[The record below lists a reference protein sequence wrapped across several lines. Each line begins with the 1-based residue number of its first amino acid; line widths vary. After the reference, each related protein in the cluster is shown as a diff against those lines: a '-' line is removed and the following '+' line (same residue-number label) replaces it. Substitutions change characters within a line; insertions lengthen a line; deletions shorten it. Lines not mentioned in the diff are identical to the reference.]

1 MEISMRRKNIRF
13 IIAAA
18 AAAFVITGC
27 GSNEESST
35 QKSSYEENKKAVA
48 ENDNKETDND
58 DKNKDTSKNKET
70 AETGEKEDKTDSEEN
85 TSLVSDAADKKEN
98 NNTTNNASE
107 SSTNNKET
115 QGNKNNTSTGSSG
128 NGNTSKPNTSGNG
141 NASNSSTSGSSG
153 TSNQSTTGSSSTSN
167 QSTTGSSSTSNQST
181 TGSSST
187 SNQSTTGSSS
197 SNAGTTGNSSSSSSG
212 TSTGNTG
219 NTTQST
225 TKAPVKVETETT
237 ATVSVGNANSQIS
250 EQNKDIVNDNKTE
263 YTDTSNNSSTK
274 KIYVSPDSANYGYA
288 LAYVNGDTS
297 KLDATQ
303 KQIFAVVK
311 PLIDDVMKNYSTD
324 PEREKA
330 VHDYIVSNCRYNI
343 EACENL
349 NAMEEYNFHP
359 EGVFLKKKAVCQGY
373 AESFKLCMDLLGI
386 KCDIVTGTG
395 NGQAHAWNAV
405 CLDNEWYQID
415 CTWDDPLVS
424 VNGQPQD
431 SGSIYYN
438 YFNITDAQMRQDHV
452 YTYGN
457 ACNGTK
463 YNYDYFAVKEYGTIY
478 STVSDYSNY
487 VNSQLAAGNSSITAY
502 VKCEGNVTIDNYLN
516 SSEINYSNYPA
527 TGGFRISGE
536 AACISSTIYV
546 ITITITE

>member
-1 MEISMRRKNIRF
+1 MRRKNIRF

-18 AAAFVITGC
+18 AAAFIITGC
-27 GSNEESST
+27 GSNDESSA
-35 QKSSYEENKKAVA
+35 QKSSYEENKKTVA
-48 ENDNKETDND
+48 QNDGKETD
-58 DKNKDTSKNKET
+58 
-70 AETGEKEDKTDSEEN
+70 KEDKNPDTSENIEAIEAGEIENETDENNSEEN
-85 TSLVSDAADKKEN
+85 TSLVSAADNNKEN
-98 NNTTNNASE
+98 NNITNNVSE
-107 SSTNNKET
+107 GSNTNNKET
-115 QGNKNNTSTGSSG
+115 QANKNNTGTGSSG
-128 NGNTSKPNTSGNG
+128 NGSTSNSNTSG
-141 NASNSSTSGSSG
+141 SN
-153 TSNQSTTGSSSTSN
+153 STSN
-167 QSTTGSSSTSNQST
+167 QSTTGS
-181 TGSSST
+181 GSSSG
-187 SNQSTTGSSS
+187 TTGNNSS
-197 SNAGTTGNSSSSSSG
+197 SNSGTTGNNNSSNSGATGNSSSSSSG
-212 TSTGNTG
+212 TSTGNT
-219 NTTQST
+219 TQST
-225 TKAPVKVETETT
+225 TQAPVKVETETT
-237 ATVSVGNANSQIS
+237 AAVSVGNANSQIS

-324 PEREKA
+324 HEREKA

-349 NAMEEYNFHP
+349 SAMEEYNFHP

-395 NGQAHAWNAV
+395 NGQAHAWNTV

-457 ACNGTK
+457 ACNGTR

-478 STVSDYSNY
+478 STVSEYSSY
-487 VNSQLAAGNSSITAY
+487 VNRQLAAGNSSITAY

-516 SSEINYSNYPA
+516 SSEIDYRNYPA
-527 TGGFRISGE
+527 TGGFYISGE
-536 AACISSTIYV
+536 ASCISSTIYV